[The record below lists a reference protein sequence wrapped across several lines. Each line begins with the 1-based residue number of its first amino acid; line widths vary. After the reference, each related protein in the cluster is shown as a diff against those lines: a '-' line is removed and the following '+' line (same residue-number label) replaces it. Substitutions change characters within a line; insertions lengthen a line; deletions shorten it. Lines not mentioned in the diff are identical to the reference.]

1 MFIWVATMIRYLKE
15 TYTYE
20 DFNQVLLSTPKDIHA
35 LYRAGLDRIEKS
47 HSKTLCIWIRE
58 IFAWVTRPPKDISI
72 EELRIGISESRKV
85 RYELVI
91 RQFIRAGIL
100 FPSTM
105 FCRPSRFSPV
115 LYFSVRPRY
124 SHLVSCNRK
133 LTLLDSM
140 NIPLLQQRTSTSTKY
155 SPPAVPSSA
164 LTPTP
169 LIPAQR

>member
-72 EELRIGISESRKV
+72 EELRIGISESRNV

-91 RQFIRAGIL
+91 RQFIRAGYSL
-100 FPSTM
+100 LQCFVFPPD
-105 FCRPSRFSPV
+105 FH
-115 LYFSVRPRY
+115 LYFIFP
-124 SHLVSCNRK
+124 
-133 LTLLDSM
+133 
-140 NIPLLQQRTSTSTKY
+140 
-155 SPPAVPSSA
+155 
-164 LTPTP
+164 
-169 LIPAQR
+169 